1 MNDSSFIL
9 HPSSLVRIG
18 VVGVGYLGSHHAR
31 ILSDLPGAELVGIYD
46 IDPAA
51 AKRAARNSG
60 CRLFRGNVELADAVD
75 AVVVATPTQTHVEV
89 ASEYLRR
96 GKAVLVE
103 KPIADTLEG
112 AGEIVA
118 LAQRSGAKLQVGHSE
133 RFNPAFVAVS
143 KFIDGPRFIETH
155 RLTRSAGRGLDV
167 DVVLDLMIHDIDLV
181 ASCASADPSSIS
193 AVGVSVLSN
202 TVDIANARLEFPNG
216 SVANLVASRISVSKM
231 RKIRFFQPDTYISV
245 NLLTHKVKMYR
256 KAGEL
261 DSQRPLTAL
270 RIARY
275 IKRLPVP
282 VVKFEPLRAELSAF
296 VSSVANDT
304 PAVVSGADG
313 LRALKWAFEIKESI
327 DRHFKLFAN
336 STDV

>member
-1 MNDSSFIL
+1 MPL
-9 HPSSLVRIG
+9 HKAANVSDLRIG

-31 ILSDLPGAELVGIYD
+31 ILSDLPGAELVGVHD
-46 IDPAA
+46 IDEAA
-51 AKRAARNSG
+51 ADKAAKSGHCRVFGRN
-60 CRLFRGNVELADAVD
+60 EDLAEAVD
-75 AVVVATPTQTHVEV
+75 AVVVATPTQTHLEV
-89 ASEYLRR
+89 AGEYLRS

-103 KPIADTLEG
+103 KPIADTLDG
-112 AGEIVA
+112 ARAMVA
-118 LAQRSGAKLQVGHSE
+118 LAEASGAKLQVGHSE
-133 RFNPAFVAVS
+133 RFNPAFAAVT
-143 KFIDGPRFIETH
+143 KFIEGPKFIETH

-181 ASCASADPSSIS
+181 ASCFNAEPSSIS

-256 KAGEL
+256 KAGEP
-261 DSQRPLTAL
+261 DPRKPLTAL

-275 IKRLPVP
+275 IKRRPVR
-282 VVKFEPLRAELSAF
+282 VVEFEPLRAELEAF
-296 VSSVANDT
+296 TSSVADDT
-304 PAVVSGADG
+304 PVVVSGADG
-313 LRALKWAFEIKESI
+313 LRALTWAFQIKESI
-327 DRHFKLFAN
+327 DSHFKLYAKN
-336 STDV
+336 TDG

>member
-1 MNDSSFIL
+1 
-9 HPSSLVRIG
+9 
-18 VVGVGYLGSHHAR
+18 
-31 ILSDLPGAELVGIYD
+31 
-46 IDPAA
+46 
-51 AKRAARNSG
+51 
-60 CRLFRGNVELADAVD
+60 
-75 AVVVATPTQTHVEV
+75 
-89 ASEYLRR
+89 
-96 GKAVLVE
+96 
-103 KPIADTLEG
+103 
-112 AGEIVA
+112 
-118 LAQRSGAKLQVGHSE
+118 
-133 RFNPAFVAVS
+133 
-143 KFIDGPRFIETH
+143 
-155 RLTRSAGRGLDV
+155 
-167 DVVLDLMIHDIDLV
+167 MIHDIDLV
-181 ASCASADPSSIS
+181 ASCSSADPSSIS

-216 SVANLVASRISVSKM
+216 SVANLVASRISISKM

-304 PAVVSGADG
+304 PAVVSGTDG

-327 DRHFKLFAN
+327 DQHFRLFAD
-336 STDV
+336 STDVRS

>member
-1 MNDSSFIL
+1 MST
-9 HPSSLVRIG
+9 VRIG

-31 ILSDLPGAELVGIYD
+31 ILSDLPGAELVGVHD
-46 IDPAA
+46 INEAA
-51 AKRAARNSG
+51 AKKAARNNR
-60 CRLFRGNVELADAVD
+60 CRVFGRNEQLAKAVD
-75 AVVVATPTQTHVEV
+75 AVVVATPTQTHLDV
-89 ASEYLRR
+89 ASEYLRQ

-103 KPIADTLEG
+103 KPIADTLKS
-112 AGEIVA
+112 AGEMVA
-118 LAQRSGAKLQVGHSE
+118 LAEASGAKLQVGHSE
-133 RFNPAFVAVS
+133 RFNPAFVAVT
-143 KFIDGPRFIETH
+143 KFIEGPRFIETH

-181 ASCASADPSSIS
+181 ASCFNADPSSIS

-231 RKIRFFQPDTYISV
+231 RKIRLFQPDTYISV

-261 DSQRPLTAL
+261 DPRKPLTAL

-275 IKRLPVP
+275 IKRQPVR
-282 VVKFEPLRAELSAF
+282 VAEFEPLRAELEAF
-296 VSSVANDT
+296 ISSVADDT
-304 PAVVSGADG
+304 PVVVSGADG
-313 LRALKWAFEIKESI
+313 FRALTWAFQIKESI
-327 DRHFKLFAN
+327 DHHIKLFASDTN
-336 STDV
+336 V

>member
-1 MNDSSFIL
+1 
-9 HPSSLVRIG
+9 
-18 VVGVGYLGSHHAR
+18 
-31 ILSDLPGAELVGIYD
+31 
-46 IDPAA
+46 
-51 AKRAARNSG
+51 
-60 CRLFRGNVELADAVD
+60 
-75 AVVVATPTQTHVEV
+75 
-89 ASEYLRR
+89 
-96 GKAVLVE
+96 
-103 KPIADTLEG
+103 
-112 AGEIVA
+112 
-118 LAQRSGAKLQVGHSE
+118 VGHSE

-155 RLTRSAGRGLDV
+155 RLTRSTGRGLDV

-181 ASCASADPSSIS
+181 ASCCSSDPSSIS

-270 RIARY
+270 RLARY
-275 IKRLPVP
+275 IKRQPVH
-282 VVKFEPLRAELSAF
+282 VVKFEPLRAELEAF
-296 VSSVANDT
+296 ISSVANDT
-304 PAVVSGADG
+304 PAVISGADG

-327 DRHFKLFAN
+327 DRHFKLFAD
-336 STDV
+336 STSP